1 MKTYA
6 SCGHFIPHFV
16 TLFQR
21 AETIGIDPLQ
31 HVSEIEHIAMT
42 AFVAGQWNYVVLL
55 RHRELEMKEEF
66 LGCNYEVTLACMGNL
81 ASALRKHGR
90 PTESE
95 KL

>member
-1 MKTYA
+1 
-6 SCGHFIPHFV
+6 
-16 TLFQR
+16 
-21 AETIGIDPLQ
+21 
-31 HVSEIEHIAMT
+31 MT